1 MEVLQKF
8 RASLEINEDQE
19 TTELDAYKDRIMVFQ
34 QYLKKAIGI
43 MEMQRK
49 QMKTM
54 EAVRDRQDKNTND
67 LLTQMMKFEE
77 TGLEYYGDQDKEKR
91 VLTHPS

>member
-8 RASLEINEDQE
+8 RASFEINEDQE

-54 EAVRDRQDKNTND
+54 ESVRDRQDKNTND

-77 TGLEYYGDQDKEKR
+77 CGLEYYGDQDKEKR

>member
-8 RASLEINEDQE
+8 RANFEINEDQDSAA
-19 TTELDAYKDRIMVFQ
+19 LDGYKDRIMVFQ
-34 QYLKKAIGI
+34 LYLKKAIGI

-54 EAVRDRQDKNTND
+54 EAVRDRQDKSTNE
-67 LLTQMMKFEE
+67 LLTHMMKFEE
-77 TGLEYYGDQDKEKR
+77 VGLEYYADQEKEKR

>member
-8 RASLEINEDQE
+8 RANFEINEDQE
-19 TTELDAYKDRIMVFQ
+19 SAALDGYKDRIMVFQ
-34 QYLKKAIGI
+34 LYLKKAIGI

-54 EAVRDRQDKNTND
+54 EAVRDRQDKSTNE
-67 LLTQMMKFEE
+67 LLTHMMKFEE
-77 TGLEYYGDQDKEKR
+77 VGLEYYADQEKEKR
-91 VLTHPS
+91 KSQQPG

>member
-1 MEVLQKF
+1 MELLQKF
-8 RASLEINEDQE
+8 RANFELDEDQD
-19 TTELDAYKDRIMVFQ
+19 TAALDGYKDRIMVFQ

-54 EAVRDRQDKNTND
+54 ESVRDRQDKSTNE
-67 LLTQMMKFEE
+67 LLTHMMKFEE
-77 TGLEYYGDQDKEKR
+77 VGLEYYSDQEKEKR

>member
-8 RASLEINEDQE
+8 RASFEINEDQE

>member
-1 MEVLQKF
+1 
-8 RASLEINEDQE
+8 
-19 TTELDAYKDRIMVFQ
+19 MVFQ

-54 EAVRDRQDKNTND
+54 ESVRDRQDKSTNE
-67 LLTQMMKFEE
+67 LLTHMMKFEDA
-77 TGLEYYGDQDKEKR
+77 GLEYYSDTDKEKR

>member
-8 RASLEINEDQE
+8 RASFEINEDQE

-54 EAVRDRQDKNTND
+54 EAVRDRHDKNTND

>member
-1 MEVLQKF
+1 MEMLQKF
-8 RASLEINEDQE
+8 RANFELDEDQDPAA
-19 TTELDAYKDRIMVFQ
+19 LDGYKDRIMVFQ

-54 EAVRDRQDKNTND
+54 EAVRQ
-67 LLTQMMKFEE
+67 
-77 TGLEYYGDQDKEKR
+77 TGQEHK
-91 VLTHPS
+91 

>member
-8 RASLEINEDQE
+8 RASFEINEDQE

-49 QMKTM
+49 QMKTNCS
-54 EAVRDRQDKNTND
+54 QWIYKDKQWKQIVFTCMYQNYT
-67 LLTQMMKFEE
+67 K
-77 TGLEYYGDQDKEKR
+77 
-91 VLTHPS
+91 